1 MARKLLTMI
10 DYSIINSSILYYN
23 RLGYNRV
30 ETPWLVPACIDDI
43 TRPKTAT
50 PYELVH
56 NHKRLVASGEQSFLY
71 QNLKGFL
78 PKGKYQ
84 TVTPCFR
91 DEKIDLIHCKYF
103 IKNELIITDNVSDKS
118 LDDII
123 NDALSFFK
131 KYLPES
137 KVETTDIGFDIV
149 CNGIELGSY
158 GIRSCPFL
166 DWVYGTGCA
175 EPRTSSLINFLKL

>member
-1 MARKLLTMI
+1 MI
-10 DYSIINSSILYYN
+10 DYSIINKSISFYKN
-23 RLGYNRV
+23 KGYNRV
-30 ETPWLVPACIDDI
+30 ETPWLVPSCIDDI
-43 TRPKTAT
+43 TRPKSST

-71 QNLKGFL
+71 QYLKGFL

-91 DEKIDLIHCKYF
+91 DEKVDFIHCKYF

>member
-1 MARKLLTMI
+1 MI
-10 DYSIINSSILYYN
+10 DYSIINKSISFYKN
-23 RLGYNRV
+23 KGYSRV

-91 DEKIDLIHCKYF
+91 DEKVDFIHCKYF

-118 LDDII
+118 LDDI
-123 NDALSFFK
+123 
-131 KYLPES
+131 
-137 KVETTDIGFDIV
+137 V
-149 CNGIELGSY
+149 CDNIELGSY

-175 EPRTSSLINFLKL
+175 EPRTSSLIKKIER